1 MNHDI
6 EIKKTITL
14 TSTDISDLL
23 SAALTGSFWA
33 SVDWNVREYATAK
46 QRLKD
51 KGEEPCIEDVLT
63 NILENNGSIIICD
76 DEENEEYKVTLGK
89 LLWAIQETI
98 QNEYWDGQDT
108 CDVDSVIG
116 DTILQYACFNDVI
129 YG

>member
-1 MNHDI
+1 MNHNI

-23 SAALTGSFWA
+23 SAAFGGSFWA
-33 SVDWNVREYATAK
+33 SVDWHTTEYAMAK

-51 KGEEPCIEDVLT
+51 KGEKPCIEDVLV

-76 DEENEEYKVTLGK
+76 DEEGEEYEIVLDK
-89 LLWAIQETI
+89 LLWAVEQII
-98 QNEYWDGQDT
+98 QNEYWDGEDIG
-108 CDVDSVIG
+108 DVDSIIG
-116 DTILQYACFNDVI
+116 DAILQYACFDDVI

>member
-1 MNHDI
+1 MNHNV

-23 SAALTGSFWA
+23 SAALGGSFWA
-33 SVDWNVREYATAK
+33 SVDWHTTEYAMAK

-51 KGEEPCIEDVLT
+51 KGEKPCLEDVLV

-76 DEENEEYKVTLGK
+76 DEEGEEYEIVLDK
-89 LLWAIQETI
+89 LLWAIEQSI
-98 QNEYWDGQDT
+98 QNEYWDGEDIG
-108 CDVDSVIG
+108 DVDSIIG
-116 DTILQYACFNDVI
+116 DAILQYACFDDVI